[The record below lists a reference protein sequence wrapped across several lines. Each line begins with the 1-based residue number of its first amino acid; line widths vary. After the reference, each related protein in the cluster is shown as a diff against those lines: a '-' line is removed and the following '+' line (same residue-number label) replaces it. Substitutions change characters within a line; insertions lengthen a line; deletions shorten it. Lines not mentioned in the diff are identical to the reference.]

1 MTDTPS
7 KIREFVHFVRCLE
20 GSEKRDAQTFYDQ
33 QFQAFGHN
41 GWRDSGAQIEY
52 PIKSK
57 GKYPKFADLVWWP
70 RLLLEMKSRGEKL
83 EKHHQQV
90 FEYWNALTSKPRY
103 VVLCN
108 FDEFWIYDTQFQIE
122 EPVNFIKLEEL
133 PNRYEALSFL
143 FPGNQGFNANNT
155 DIISYDN
162 IPPNGVLQFVGRED
176 EVKKLDELLQQ
187 QNGRKIAVIVGMGG
201 VGKTELAKQYAL
213 RHLQN
218 CRENKSNID
227 TGGVCWLDDRD
238 GDIARQIVSFARSV
252 LSLNPPEDWDIPT
265 QLNYC
270 WRNWRT
276 GEWLIVIDDVTDYG
290 KIKPYLPPESSE
302 FTILITRREKLG
314 RSFAHLPLDTL
325 QPQPALDLLKSLVG
339 AERIE
344 QELEF
349 AEKIC
354 NWLGY
359 LPLGLELVGRY
370 LDRDPDLSLKTIL
383 SLLEKKRLRHKS
395 IIEADATMTAKL
407 GVNDA
412 FELSWERLDE
422 NAQELGCMLSLFALA
437 DIPWEL
443 VKKAYQNLPVS
454 EIEEIDLDI
463 VEEAR
468 GDLLDFNLLERT
480 GQASYRVHPLIREF
494 LRDKREESEK
504 VDNFKTG
511 FVNAIV
517 TIAKQFNRS
526 MTIQQIKIF
535 SPNISHIAEVENHQ
549 YCNEFDDNLLFRT
562 LRGLAQFYISQGL
575 YEQSELYYNKC
586 LLLTKKYYGL
596 DHPALSISFHDLAQ
610 TLCKQGRYNEAEEL
624 CKEALKIVKYP
635 QEQQINSFYISNFIG
650 TLATIY
656 YFLGRY
662 GEAETVCKESL
673 GLLLEYFQQTRKRDE
688 IKTILSRF
696 KTLWSKLALI
706 YEVQNR
712 YSEAESLYIDA
723 SNILRE
729 FSLEGENEAA
739 IERISIMSNIGLL
752 YKSQGRYSEA
762 ESIYL
767 QVLESHKYFQG
778 ENHPDLA
785 SHLNNLAEL
794 YHQQGKYQESEK
806 LHKEALEIRQE
817 LLGAEHPLVGQ
828 TLNNLAMIYRAM
840 TRYKKA
846 EILCKKALTIY
857 KNSLGNEHPDIAITI
872 NNLAMIYE
880 AQGRYDEAEKF
891 YYESLEMNIKW
902 LGENHRD
909 VATNINNLA
918 GLYLTTGRYKDA
930 EIRFMQALE
939 IDIKILGNKHHEVG
953 IDLNN
958 LAMLYFMQQD
968 FKKAE
973 KFLKQSLD
981 IYQEQLGSKHTTTIE
996 SLKKLQ
1002 MIRAHLTFS
1011 SRELPNFKPKSK
1023 KGNSHNKTKGFGK
1036 K

>member
-33 QFQAFGHN
+33 LFQAFGHN

-133 PNRYEALSFL
+133 PNRYDALSFL

-162 IPPNGVLQFVGRED
+162 IPPNGVLQFVGHED

-187 QNGRKIAVIVGMGG
+187 QNGRKIAVVVGMGG

-213 RHLQN
+213 RHLQS
-218 CRENKSNID
+218 CRENKSNIS

-302 FTILITRREKLG
+302 FTILFTRREKLG
-314 RSFAHLPLDTL
+314 RSFVYLPLETL

-437 DIPWEL
+437 DIPWDL
-443 VKKAYQNLPVS
+443 VKQSYKNLPVS
-454 EIEEIDLDI
+454 EDGEIDLDI

-504 VDNFKTG
+504 VDSFKTG

-517 TIAKQFNRS
+517 TIAKQIPEFLD
-526 MTIQQIKIF
+526 IQHIQIF
-535 SPNISHIAEVENHQ
+535 SPSTSHLIEVAKDENLRKFISEN
-549 YCNEFDDNLLFRT
+549 NLIWPFL
-562 LRGLAQFYISQGL
+562 GLGKFYISQGF
-575 YEQSELYYNKC
+575 YNTAELWIEKC
-586 LLLTKKYYGL
+586 LSIIEIHFGLEHSALLVILNY
-596 DHPALSISFHDLAQ
+596 LAKIYQ
-610 TLCKQGRYNEAEEL
+610 LQGRYKEAQRLLLQALEINQNSAEENDLFTADSLNLLGVVYKSQGLYTEAEIRLTKALEL
-624 CKEALKIVKYP
+624 RRILRGENHTEIASCL
-635 QEQQINSFYISNFIG
+635 NN
-650 TLATIY
+650 LAGLY
-656 YFLGRY
+656 KAQCRY
-662 GEAETVCKESL
+662 TEAEP
-673 GLLLEYFQQTRKRDE
+673 LLLQALAIHQL
-688 IKTILSRF
+688 ILVEDHPHIASSF
-696 KTLWSKLALI
+696 NNLADL
-706 YEVQNR
+706 YRCQNR
-712 YSEAESLYIDA
+712 YQEAESLC
-723 SNILRE
+723 L
-729 FSLEGENEAA
+729 
-739 IERISIMSNIGLL
+739 
-752 YKSQGRYSEA
+752 K
-762 ESIYL
+762 
-767 QVLESHKYFQG
+767 
-778 ENHPDLA
+778 
-785 SHLNNLAEL
+785 
-794 YHQQGKYQESEK
+794 
-806 LHKEALEIRQE
+806 ALEQSQR
-817 LLGAEHPLVGQ
+817 LLGSENPNVAKI
-828 TLNNLAMIYRAM
+828 LNNLAMIYQSQN
-840 TRYKKA
+840 RYQEAESVLLQCLEIKKR
-846 EILCKKALTIY
+846 LFG
-857 KNSLGNEHPDIAITI
+857 SEHPD
-872 NNLAMIYE
+872 
-880 AQGRYDEAEKF
+880 
-891 YYESLEMNIKW
+891 
-902 LGENHRD
+902 
-909 VATNINNLA
+909 VATS
-918 GLYLTTGRYKDA
+918 
-930 EIRFMQALE
+930 
-939 IDIKILGNKHHEVG
+939 
-953 IDLNN
+953 LNN
-958 LAMLYFMQQD
+958 LANLYESQGRYQE
-968 FKKAE
+968 AE
-973 KFLKQSLD
+973 SIYLDTLELMKSLLDEENPNVALTMNNLAYLYICQKRYSEAKDWYFQALKLSQSLFGNRNHNVARIFKHLGF
-981 IYQEQLGSKHTTTIE
+981 IYHEEMSYNKALVLFMKALEIYHEQFGENHPDTVDCKETIATIWDN
-996 SLKKLQ
+996 LKSNK
-1002 MIRAHLTFS
+1002 S
-1011 SRELPNFKPKSK
+1011 ELPNFKRKSK
-1023 KGNSHNKTKGFGK
+1023 KGNSQNKPKGFGK

>member
-7 KIREFVHFVRCLE
+7 KIQEFINFARSLTGYEKGE
-20 GSEKRDAQTFYDQ
+20 GQEFCVKL
-33 QFQAFGHN
+33 FQAFGHR
-41 GWRDSGAQIEY
+41 GCIEAGAKLEY
-52 PIKSK
+52 RIKPD
-57 GKYPKFADLVWWP
+57 GQHTKFADLVWRP
-70 RLLLEMKSRGEKL
+70 RLLLEMKKRGEKL
-83 EKHHQQV
+83 EKHHKQV
-90 FEYWNALTSKPRY
+90 FEYWNELKPKPRY

-108 FDEFWIYDTQFQIE
+108 FDEFWIYDTHFQIE
-122 EPVNFIKLEEL
+122 EPINFLKLEDL
-133 PNRYEALSFL
+133 PKRYDALNFL
-143 FPGNQGFNANNT
+143 FPGNQVFNADNT
-155 DIISYDN
+155 DILYYNN

-187 QNGRKIAVIVGMGG
+187 QNGLKIAVIVGMGG
-201 VGKTELAKQYAL
+201 VGKTEFAKQYAL

-218 CRENKSNID
+218 CRENKSNISS
-227 TGGVCWLDDRD
+227 GGVCWLDGRD
-238 GDIARQIVSFARSV
+238 GDIARQIVNFARSF
-252 LSLNPPEDWDIPT
+252 LNLNPPEDWDIPT

-290 KIKPYLPPESSE
+290 KIKPYLPPESSQ
-302 FTILITRREKLG
+302 FTILLTRREKLG
-314 RSFAHLPLDTL
+314 RSFLHLQLETL
-325 QPQPALDLLKSLVG
+325 QPQPALDLLKSLVS

-344 QELEF
+344 QELEI

-354 NWLGY
+354 SWLGY

-412 FELSWERLDE
+412 FELSWERLDK

-443 VKKAYQNLPVS
+443 VKQAYQNLPVS
-454 EIEEIDLDI
+454 ENEEIDLDI
-463 VEEAR
+463 LEEAR

-480 GQASYRVHPLIREF
+480 GERSYKLHPLIREF
-494 LRDKREESEK
+494 LGEKREDSGK
-504 VDNFKTG
+504 VDDFKQG

-517 TIAKQFNRS
+517 AIAQQFNSS
-526 MTIQQIKIF
+526 MAIQQIKIF
-535 SPNISHIAEVENHQ
+535 SPNIPHIAEVENHK
-549 YCNEFDDNLLFRT
+549 YCQEFDDNLLFRS
-562 LRGLAQFYISQGL
+562 LRGLGEFYISQGL
-575 YEQSELYYNKC
+575 YEQAELYYQKC
-586 LLLTKKYYGL
+586 LLLTKKYYGS

-635 QEQQINSFYISNFIG
+635 QEQQINSFHVSNFVE

-656 YFLGRY
+656 YHLGRY
-662 GEAETVCKESL
+662 SEAEMICKESL
-673 GLLLEYFQQTRKRDE
+673 ALLVEYFQQKKRDE
-688 IKTILSRF
+688 FTTTLSSL
-696 KTLWSKLALI
+696 KDLWSKLALI
-706 YEVQNR
+706 YEAQNR
-712 YSEAESLYIDA
+712 YSEAEFLYIKA
-723 SNILRE
+723 YKILKGFLE
-729 FSLEGENEAA
+729 EGESEAA
-739 IERISIMSNIGLL
+739 IEMLTLMSNLGLL
-752 YKSQGRYSEA
+752 YKSQGRYGEA

-785 SHLNNLAEL
+785 YYLNNLAEL

-806 LHKEALEIRQE
+806 LHKEALEIRQK

-828 TLNNLAMIYRAM
+828 TLNNLAMIYHAM
-840 TRYKKA
+840 NRYKKA
-846 EILCKKALTIY
+846 EILCKKALIIY
-857 KNSLGNEHPDIAITI
+857 KNSLGNEHPDVAITI
-872 NNLAMIYE
+872 NNLAMIHE

-909 VATNINNLA
+909 VATNINNLG
-918 GLYLTTGRYKDA
+918 GLYLRTGRYKDA

-1002 MIRAHLTFS
+1002 VIRAHLTFS

-1023 KGNSHNKTKGFGK
+1023 KDNSQNKPKGFGK